1 MAIDF
6 HDRRNAG
13 TYATREADDSWRR
26 AIARFVNPTGLRVV
40 DIGCGG
46 GIYSTALAQMGAT
59 QVTGI
64 DSSAPMVHDARR
76 RAEAAGI
83 SAITFQQGSAE
94 STGLPDGGADLVLQ
108 RALIHHLA
116 EPSVAFAEAR
126 RILKPGGTLLV
137 QDRTMADVMVPAS
150 AQHLRGWFFELFPRL
165 VDVEAARRPSG
176 DEVDAWLREAGLA
189 VVGHHRLSERRRT
202 YTNLKEL
209 HADLCAR
216 TGRSILHEL
225 TDEEVSGLADEIC
238 ARIADEVCDGEPIH
252 EIDHWTLWEAQ
263 KTNKEASA

>member
-13 TYATREADDSWRR
+13 TYAAREADHSWRR
-26 AIARFVNPTGLRVV
+26 AIARLVNPTDLRVV
-40 DIGCGG
+40 DVGCGG
-46 GIYSTALAQMGAT
+46 GIYSTTLAQMGAT

-64 DSSAPMVHDARR
+64 DSSAQMVHDARH
-76 RAEAAGI
+76 RAETADI
-83 SAITFQQGSAE
+83 PAITFQQGSAE
-94 STGLPDGGADLVLQ
+94 WTGLPDACADLVLQ

-116 EPSVAFAEAR
+116 DPSVAFAEAR

-189 VVGHHRLSERRRT
+189 VVGHHRLSERRST
-202 YTNLKEL
+202 YANLQEL
-209 HADLCAR
+209 NADLRAR

-225 TDEEVSGLADEIC
+225 TDEELTRLVDEIC
-238 ARIADEVCDGEPIH
+238 GNIADSVSDGEPIH
-252 EIDHWTLWEAQ
+252 EIDHWTVWEAR
-263 KTNKEASA
+263 KDNEEAPA

>member
-26 AIARFVNPTGLRVV
+26 AIARFVDPTGLRVV

-46 GIYSTALAQMGAT
+46 GIYSTSLAQMGAA

-64 DSSAPMVHDARR
+64 DSSAQMVQDARH

-83 SAITFQQGSAE
+83 PAVTFQQGSAE
-94 STGLPDGGADLVLQ
+94 RTGLPDVSADLVLQ

-116 EPSVAFAEAR
+116 DPAAAFAEAR

-137 QDRTMADVMVPAS
+137 QDRTMDDVMAPAS
-150 AQHLRGWFFELFPRL
+150 AEHLRGWFFELFPRL

-189 VVGHHRLSERRRT
+189 VVGRHWLAERRQT
-202 YTNLKEL
+202 YANLKEL
-209 HADLCAR
+209 NADLRAR

-225 TDEEVSGLADEIC
+225 KDEELSRLADEIC
-238 ARIADEVCDGEPIH
+238 QRISDSVGNGGPIH
-252 EIDHWTLWEAQ
+252 EIDHWTVWDAQ
-263 KTNKEASA
+263 KDNDEALA

>member
-13 TYATREADDSWRR
+13 TYATRDADGSWRR
-26 AIARFVNPTGLRVV
+26 AIAGFVNPTGLRAV

-46 GIYSTALAQMGAT
+46 GIYSTTLAQMGAI

-64 DSSAPMVHDARR
+64 DSSAQMVQDARR

-83 SAITFQQGSAE
+83 PAVTFQQGSAE
-94 STGLPDGGADLVLQ
+94 RTGLPDGGADLVLQ

-116 EPSVAFAEAR
+116 EPSLAFAEAR
-126 RILKPGGTLLV
+126 KILKPGGTLLV

-150 AQHLRGWFFELFPRL
+150 AHHLRGWFFELFPRL

-189 VVGHHRLSERRRT
+189 VVGHHRLSERRRS
-202 YTNLKEL
+202 YANLEDL
-209 HADLCAR
+209 NADLRAR

-225 TDEEVSGLADEIC
+225 TDEEVSRLADEIC
-238 ARIADEVCDGEPIH
+238 ARIAEDLCDGEPIH
-252 EIDHWTLWEAQ
+252 EIDHWTVWEAQ
-263 KTNKEASA
+263 KDNETASA